1 MQLDKAVSRV
11 VRQRGGVS
19 AVCEQTGL
27 HRSYV
32 YRLVNGERTDPSD
45 ETLAVLGIE
54 RRVDYKVV
62 A

>member
-1 MQLDKAVSRV
+1 MN
-11 VRQRGGVS
+11 
-19 AVCEQTGL
+19 
-27 HRSYV
+27 RSYV

-62 A
+62 T